1 MDAYQIM
8 LAAILAVVLVILVV
22 IVVLRAVFPPI
33 APLTVEKE
41 QREHIQRASGDQ
53 K

>member
-1 MDAYQIM
+1 M
-8 LAAILAVVLVILVV
+8 LEAILAVELVLLVAF
-22 IVVLRAVFPPI
+22 VVLRAVFPPI
-33 APLTVEKE
+33 PPLSVKPE